1 MAGWQ
6 TIVRL
11 RRLEEQVGALGMRIG
26 SPRGGR
32 WDGETDIIS
41 LYPKDDA
48 LPIFSRDADLFRGSI
63 EEAEVWVRGVAWA
76 RQYDLLMIGNS
87 IDTKRAR
94 KEQDYRNR
102 ELLKMIKAKDDKN
115 VQ

>member
-11 RRLEEQVGALGMRIG
+11 RRVEEQVDALGMRIG
-26 SPRGGR
+26 NPRGGR
-32 WDGETDIIS
+32 WDGELDIVS

-48 LPIFSRDADLFRGSI
+48 LPIYSRDADLFRGTL
-63 EEAEVWVRGVAWA
+63 EELEVWLRGVAWA
-76 RQYDLLMIGNS
+76 RQYDVIVIGKS
-87 IDTKRAR
+87 IDTNRSR
-94 KEQDYRNR
+94 REQDYRNR